1 MSNIEEEERIF
12 ECKKWNI
19 ASELGIGASKEL
31 LDPGL
36 APAHTLQVSN
46 NRMSGCVVC
55 KNPSKLCQEWAD
67 MESEFQ

>member
-1 MSNIEEEERIF
+1 MASIKHEEEEF
-12 ECKKWNI
+12 EGKKWNV
-19 ASELGIGASKEL
+19 ASELGLGASKEL

-46 NRMSGCVVC
+46 KRVSGCVVC
-55 KNPSKLCQEWAD
+55 TNKSRLCKEWAD